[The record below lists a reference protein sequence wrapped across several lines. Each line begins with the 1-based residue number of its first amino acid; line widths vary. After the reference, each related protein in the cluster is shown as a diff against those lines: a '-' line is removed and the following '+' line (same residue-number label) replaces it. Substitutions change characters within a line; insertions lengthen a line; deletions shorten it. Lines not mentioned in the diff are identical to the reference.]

1 MRRHRPVPLAP
12 KVPAD
17 RNEADVGR
25 CTRVA
30 VDLKVAVYIAKVGF
44 AGARIVGALE
54 ITPDLDAG
62 ADKAALLRALPDPD
76 VPGHRHAAFEE
87 RKRAVI
93 GVEIAVDRRRL
104 LRCIDSETGILP
116 NVHVPR
122 DGCVGERARR
132 AVGHDDVAIDR
143 SG

>member
-1 MRRHRPVPLAP
+1 
-12 KVPAD
+12 
-17 RNEADVGR
+17 
-25 CTRVA
+25 
-30 VDLKVAVYIAKVGF
+30 VYIAKVGF